1 MKRQWMTFVAVAA
14 LILSMSGA
22 WWSSRRA
29 HALEERR
36 DELKEEAKASAKRVA
51 NQAQEEADCRLV
63 SKLAD
68 EVLGS
73 AKWESQMT
81 NLLRWLSHAAVTE
94 GVRVTNS
101 GVARESGSRG
111 VSLKGLNRQRFEVRV
126 KGSYARLVR
135 YIEKVERSPHAM
147 VIEEFSMYASR
158 NLGDHGEARLV
169 ISCLRPRPTSAEPKN
184 VSGVDE

>member
-29 HALEERR
+29 HALEKKR
-36 DELKEEAKASAKRVA
+36 DELKEEAKASAKRVD
-51 NQAQEEADCRLV
+51 NQAREETDCRRI
-63 SKLAD
+63 SALAG
-68 EVLGS
+68 EVVDCVE
-73 AKWESQMT
+73 WESQMT
-81 NLLRWLSHAAVTE
+81 NLLHWLGNAAIME
-94 GVRVTNS
+94 RVRVSNI
-101 GVARESGSRG
+101 GVAKESGARG
-111 VSLKGLNRQRFEVRV
+111 GPLKDLERQRFEVRV
-126 KGSYARLVR
+126 EGSYAPLVR
-135 YIEKVERSPHAM
+135 YIERVERSPHAM